1 MLGFL
6 RDSDECNGLLTAHRL
21 EASFLP
27 MLRVEDELLIP
38 VLQIPGRFGPACRC
52 RVVDWLGCGRSA
64 CVCFGVEAD
73 CVRLNEQTHSAG
85 WAHVAVA

>member
-6 RDSDECNGLLTAHRL
+6 RDSDECNGLLTAQRL
-21 EASFLP
+21 DASFLP
-27 MLRVEDELLIP
+27 KLRVEHELLIP
-38 VLQIPGRFGPACRC
+38 ILQILGRFGPACRC
-52 RVVDWLGCGRSA
+52 RVVDWLGFGRPT